1 MATNNL
7 KVNINDEMAYAPTS
21 AEKSVS
27 SNVVPYSTL
36 NCADTADYSIKTTY
50 YSNNIGSI
58 NTICVPNSADLTVR
72 FDANGNICKDSKNNK
87 VNKIPKVKDVTI
99 KVENKVVE
107 VTFEDNT
114 KEKSVCLEPDT
125 FDLERAISICIAK
138 KAMGG
143 SSAYNN
149 AVKKGLK
156 VYNDKLRQEA
166 ADKAEKERIEKKR
179 AKLKA
184 YKQRRREKRE
194 AADRQKQI
202 DIQKEAY
209 IQAMEY
215 MKDKDNN

>member
-1 MATNNL
+1 MTMIGGVFNPNTTTGLSNL
-7 KVNINDEMAYAPTS
+7 G
-21 AEKSVS
+21 
-27 SNVVPYSTL
+27 
-36 NCADTADYSIKTTY
+36 NC
-50 YSNNIGSI
+50 
-58 NTICVPNSADLTVR
+58 VLTVDR
-72 FDANGNICKDSKNNK
+72 AWFSNTSNFNELNSKKLTYDDVYNRYEEYLREVKGHLEKEKEK
-87 VNKIPKVKDVTI
+87 VRIPEIKDVTI
-99 KVENKVVE
+99 RVENKVVE
-107 VTFEDNT
+107 VTFKDNT

-138 KAMGG
+138 KVMGG

-156 VYNDKLRQEA
+156 VYKDKLKQEA

-179 AKLKA
+179 AKLKV

-194 AADRQKQI
+194 AAERQKQI

-215 MKDKDNN
+215 MKDKDEK